1 MSEAHR
7 VSGLCETAKGR
18 GGTRLVRFASA
29 LLALGA
35 LLWFAPVQAGPAEP
49 AAVGLA
55 PLPSAT
61 SSSGLA
67 SKGIYPFQSAVQGGA
82 ERTMPAAFDLRAG
95 APLPR
100 LEALGQQPSDPWVS
114 ALWTGVAL
122 QLQGSAT
129 IPDPSAAS
137 AFRHDAPGS
146 VASAVNLW
154 AQVGLKTL
162 SGERMVPEG
171 WRALPR
177 GDRAIQEALLGGT
190 PVFSLMASGF
200 SGFATYDG
208 RSVLSYEGEAAAD
221 RSVVILGW
229 SDDALGTGQGAWLVY
244 SGDPSWGDGGIGY
257 VAYGSAG
264 IGTAATAITGF
275 RAASRGES
283 LYLQDY
289 AGPDRLAG
297 FGRPG
302 AWAAER
308 YVARGN
314 EALKAVEFW
323 LPEPGASYTIR
334 IYRDIQGGRPQHL
347 LLKQSGSA
355 QDSGYASVALN
366 SPIQVQ
372 RGQPF
377 VVVLGLEGAAATGY
391 PLAVDTR
398 DAGMPSD
405 GAYFSADGLHFA
417 VSELLRPGLR
427 VRAVAEQGVPEA
439 TSILTFTASSPVVAA
454 SPMTFSF
461 EAQGTNAAD
470 ALTYTL
476 DFGDGTAKDT
486 GALTANTLTTADH
499 TYDKAGSYVATLTVT
514 DTVDNTTATASLTVT
529 VLISV
534 TATSDVNCGLA
545 ALNVCFTGGAS
556 NGTPPYT
563 YLWTFGDGATSSD
576 ASTCHAY
583 LKPGTYSAVL
593 SVRDAAGATG
603 QGPALTI
610 SVSTPMTVSI
620 QASTLDGIDPTVV
633 NFTASVTGGL
643 QPYSY
648 TWDFGDGSTA
658 PPPTVNNPQHA
669 FNAGTST
676 SSGTPNCFTVT
687 LSVTDN
693 CQQTVSAS
701 SVTVRVHPVPW
712 VQITSPAAGTVGHA
726 SITIAANPVTTAGAT
741 ITRVDFYVN
750 GTYLGSATA
759 PPWAIVWDA
768 RGLNESAN
776 ITATAYDSLG
786 NSASS
791 DEDPCSTA
799 SVPVT
804 ITVSNPALNGQVQ
817 AKKGPFRV
825 RVFGLG
831 FMRGSTVYINNVAV
845 PHSVAKG
852 TTLVVAKGG
861 KALKAMIPP
870 GVPVILTVKNPDGGE
885 SLSVTFTR

>member
-1 MSEAHR
+1 
-7 VSGLCETAKGR
+7 
-18 GGTRLVRFASA
+18 
-29 LLALGA
+29 
-35 LLWFAPVQAGPAEP
+35 VQAGPAEP

-82 ERTMPAAFDLRAG
+82 EQATPAAFDLRAE

-100 LEALGQQPSDPWVS
+100 LEALGKQPSDAWVS

-122 QLQGSAT
+122 QLQDSAT

-137 AFRHDAPGS
+137 AFRFDAPGS

-162 SGERMVPEG
+162 SGQRMVPEG
-171 WRALPR
+171 WRVLPR
-177 GDRAIQEALLGGT
+177 GDRAIKEALLGGA

-208 RSVLSYEGEAAAD
+208 RSVLAYEGEAAPD

-244 SGDPSWGDGGIGY
+244 GGDPSWGDGGIGY

-275 RAASRGES
+275 RVASPGES

-314 EALKAVEFW
+314 ETLKAVEFW
-323 LPEPGASYTIR
+323 LPKPGMSYTIR
-334 IYRDIQGGRPQHL
+334 IYGDIENGRPQNL
-347 LLKQSGSA
+347 LLQQSGGA
-355 QDSGYASVALN
+355 QDSGYMSVGLKAPLQ
-366 SPIQVQ
+366 IR

-377 VVVLGLEGAAATGY
+377 AVVLGLRGTSSY

-405 GAYFSADGLHFA
+405 GAFFSADGLHFSSA
-417 VSELLRPGLR
+417 SSFRPGLR

-461 EAQGTNAAD
+461 AAKGTNAAD

-476 DFGDGTAKDT
+476 DSGDGTAKDT
-486 GALTANTLTTADH
+486 GALTANTLTTVDH

-529 VLISV
+529 VLIPV

-545 ALNVCFTGGAS
+545 ALNVCFTGSAS

-583 LKPGTYSAVL
+583 LKPGTYLAVL
-593 SVRDAAGATG
+593 SVRDATGATG
-603 QGPALTI
+603 QSPVIAI
-610 SVSTPMTVSI
+610 SVSTPMTASI

-633 NFTASVTGGL
+633 NFTASVAGGL
-643 QPYSY
+643 KPYSY
-648 TWDFGDGSTA
+648 IWDFGDGSTA

-687 LSVTDN
+687 LSITDS

-712 VQITSPAAGTVGHA
+712 VQITSPAPGSVGHA
-726 SITIAANPVTTAGAT
+726 SITIAANPVTKAGAT
-741 ITRVDFYVN
+741 VTRVDFYVN
-750 GTYLGSATA
+750 GSLLGSATA

-791 DEDPCSTA
+791 DADPCST
-799 SVPVT
+799 SPVPLT

-817 AKKGPFRV
+817 AKAGPFRL
-825 RVFGLG
+825 RIFGLG
-831 FMRGSTVYINNVAV
+831 FMRGTTVYINSVAV

-861 KALKAMIPP
+861 KALKAMTPP

-885 SLSVTFTR
+885 SLGATYTR

>member
-49 AAVGLA
+49 AAIGLA
-55 PLPSAT
+55 PRPSAT
-61 SSSGLA
+61 SPSGLGF
-67 SKGIYPFQSAVQGGA
+67 KGIYPFQSGVRVGG
-82 ERTMPAAFDLRAG
+82 ERTVPAAFDLRAG

-100 LEALGQQPSDPWVS
+100 LEALGQHPSDSWVS
-114 ALWTGVAL
+114 ALWTGAAL
-122 QLQGSAT
+122 QLQGSAM
-129 IPDPSAAS
+129 IPDPSAAN

-171 WRALPR
+171 WQVLPK
-177 GDRAIQEALLGGT
+177 GDLAIKETLLGGA
-190 PVFSLMASGF
+190 PVFSLMATGF
-200 SGFATYDG
+200 PEFATYDG
-208 RSVLSYEGEAAAD
+208 RSVLTYEGEAAPD

-229 SDDALGTGQGAWLVY
+229 SDDALGTGRGAWLVY

-275 RAASRGES
+275 RVASQGES
-283 LYLQDY
+283 LYVQDC

-297 FGRPG
+297 FGQPR
-302 AWAAER
+302 AWVAER

-314 EALKAVEFW
+314 ETLKAVEFW
-323 LPEPGASYTIR
+323 LPEPGMSYTVR
-334 IYRDIQGGRPQHL
+334 IYGDMQDGRPQRL
-347 LLKQSGSA
+347 MLQQSGDA
-355 QDSGYASVALN
+355 RRSGYLSVALN
-366 SPIQVQ
+366 GPIQVQ

-377 VVVLGLEGAAATGY
+377 AVVLGLEGAAATRY
-391 PLAVDTR
+391 PLVVDTR
-398 DAGMPSD
+398 DAGMPSG
-405 GAYFSADGLHFA
+405 GAYFSADGLHFEA
-417 VSELLRPGLR
+417 SSSLRPGLR

-454 SPMTFSF
+454 IPMTFSF
-461 EAQGTNAAD
+461 AAQGTNAAD

-476 DFGDGTAKDT
+476 DFGDGSTPATGSLTAK
-486 GALTANTLTTADH
+486 TLTTVNY
-499 TYDKAGSYVATLTVT
+499 TYAKAGNYTATLTVT
-514 DTVDNTTATASLTVT
+514 DTVDKTTATASLTVT
-529 VLISV
+529 VLITV

-545 ALNVCFTGGAS
+545 ALNVCFTGSAS

-563 YLWTFGDGATSSD
+563 YLWTLGDGATSSD

-583 LKPGTYSAVL
+583 LKPGTYTAVL

-603 QGPALTI
+603 QSPGITI
-610 SVSTPMTVSI
+610 SVSTPMTVSL

-633 NFTASVTGGL
+633 NFTGSVTGGL
-643 QPYSY
+643 KPYSY

-669 FNAGTST
+669 FNAGTSA

-687 LSVTDN
+687 LSVTDS

-701 SVTVRVHPVPW
+701 SVTVRVHPIPW
-712 VQITSPAAGTVGHA
+712 VQITSPASGSVGHA

-750 GTYLGSATA
+750 GSLVGSATA

-768 RGLNESAN
+768 RSLNESAS

-786 NSASS
+786 NSSSS
-791 DEDPCSTA
+791 DLDPCST
-799 SVPVT
+799 SPVPVT

-817 AKKGPFRV
+817 AKEGPFRL

-861 KALKAMIPP
+861 RALKAMIPP
-870 GVPVILTVKNPDGGE
+870 GVPVILTVQNPDGGE
-885 SLSVTFTR
+885 SLGVTFTR

>member
-49 AAVGLA
+49 AAIGLA
-55 PLPSAT
+55 PRPSAT
-61 SSSGLA
+61 SPSGLA
-67 SKGIYPFQSAVQGGA
+67 FKGIYPFQSGVQAGA
-82 ERTMPAAFDLRAG
+82 ERTVPAAFDLRAG
-95 APLPR
+95 ALLPR
-100 LEALGQQPSDPWVS
+100 PEALGQQPSDSWVS

-122 QLQGSAT
+122 QLQDSAA
-129 IPDPSAAS
+129 IPAPSAAS

-171 WRALPR
+171 WRVLPE
-177 GDRAIQEALLGGT
+177 GDLAIKETLLNGA
-190 PVFSLMASGF
+190 PVFSLMASRF
-200 SGFATYDG
+200 PGFATYDG
-208 RSVLSYEGEAAAD
+208 RSVLTYEGEAAPD

-229 SDDALGTGQGAWLVY
+229 SDDALGTGQGAWLVFD
-244 SGDPSWGDGGIGY
+244 GDPSWGDGGIGY

-264 IGTAATAITGF
+264 IGTAASAITGF
-275 RAASRGES
+275 RVASRGES

-297 FGRPG
+297 FGQPR

-314 EALKAVEFW
+314 ETLKAVEFW
-323 LPEPGASYTIR
+323 LPEPGMSYTVR
-334 IYRDIQGGRPQHL
+334 IYGDMQDGRPQRL
-347 LLKQSGSA
+347 MLQQSGDA
-355 QDSGYASVALN
+355 RRSGYLSVVLN
-366 SPIQVQ
+366 SPIQVR

-377 VVVLGLEGAAATGY
+377 AVVLGLAGAAATRY

-398 DAGMPSD
+398 DAGMPSG
-405 GAYFSADGLHFA
+405 GAYFSADGLRFA
-417 VSELLRPGLR
+417 ASSSFRPGLR

-454 SPMTFSF
+454 SSMTFSF
-461 EAQGTNAAD
+461 AAQGTNTAD

-476 DFGDGTAKDT
+476 DFGDGSTPAT
-486 GALTANTLTTADH
+486 GSLTANTLATQIY
-499 TYDKAGSYVATLTVT
+499 TYTKAGNYTSTLTVT
-514 DTVDNTTATASLTVT
+514 DTVDKTTATASLTIT
-529 VLISV
+529 VLIPV
-534 TATSDVNCGLA
+534 TATPDVTCGLA
-545 ALNVCFTGGAS
+545 ALNVCFTGSAS

-563 YLWTFGDGATSSD
+563 YAWTFGDGGTSSD

-583 LKPGTYSAVL
+583 LQPGTYNAVL
-593 SVRDAAGATG
+593 VVHDAAGATG
-603 QGPALTI
+603 QSAPATI
-610 SVSTPMTVSI
+610 AVSAPMTAAI
-620 QASTLDGIDPTVV
+620 TANTLDGIDPTVV
-633 NFTASVTGGL
+633 NFCATVTGGL
-643 QPYSY
+643 KPYTY
-648 TWDFGDGSTA
+648 AWDFGDSSTA
-658 PPPTVNNPQHA
+658 TAACPQHA
-669 FNAGTST
+669 FNGVGCYTVAL
-676 SSGTPNCFTVT
+676 TVT
-687 LSVTDN
+687 DSCTQTATAASVK
-693 CQQTVSAS
+693 
-701 SVTVRVHPVPW
+701 VRVHQIPW
-712 VQITSPAAGTVGHA
+712 VQITSPVAGSVGHA
-726 SITIAANPVTTAGAT
+726 SITIAANPVTKAGAT

-750 GTYLGSATA
+750 GSLLGSATA

-786 NSASS
+786 NSFSS
-791 DEDPCSTA
+791 DVDPCDTTTKY
-799 SVPVT
+799 PVT

-817 AKKGPFRV
+817 AKEGPFRV

-885 SLSVTFTR
+885 SLGATYTR